1 MKFTI
6 KVLSSCGLAA
16 LIISMSPTPLQAQQ
30 TNESERLEIE
40 EVVVTARKIQES
52 LQDVPIAVSAFSE
65 RDIERLNPQDLRDI
79 GGYAPNVAIEAQL
92 GFGAATVA
100 IRGVSTGETSASL
113 DSAVTVA
120 VDGFYLGHMQTSLLN
135 MFDLQQIEILRGP
148 QGTLFGKNTIGGVI
162 NVTTKRP
169 TGEWGLEGETVIGN
183 YGRLEAKVAV
193 NIPIVPEVLAGR
205 FAIMATQS
213 NGFYEN
219 TVDGTDIGGKD
230 ILDFR
235 GRLLFTPS
243 ENIEALL
250 SFEWEKDRSDTP
262 PVINTST
269 GSDPNGFYGSDLF
282 YFVGLPG
289 RGVGGEL
296 GLPLGDPFKTGLVPR
311 SAHVGGLTT
320 GNSDTTG
327 HWYDI
332 RGIYL
337 NVVWDVGFGTVT
349 SITGWRSVDSELY
362 NDYVGENIPVYST
375 MRVVNRDTSSQEL
388 RFASSFSEAF
398 DFQVGVYYQ
407 SNDFDYLNIT
417 SLGSGHPFSGIAW
430 PAEGL
435 LLTADGGQ
443 KTDAYAVFTEANF
456 HMTDRLGFTLGA
468 RYSKEEKEFNLRG
481 LGIPEEDRVTPKDD
495 WDRVT
500 YRASVDYRLNDN
512 AMIYASNTTGFK
524 SGGFNE
530 QATTPET
537 ALLSFDEETA
547 NAFEL
552 GLKSDLLDGR
562 MRLNLAA
569 FYTEYDDLQLEAVIP
584 VPDSPAGQETTLT
597 NAGKSTAQGMEL
609 EVMVLLT
616 KSLTI
621 QGTVG
626 YLDAEYDE
634 YECDLD
640 KNPEN
645 GNEDCTVLEVKR
657 TPGLT
662 ASGGITY
669 DQPMLDAG
677 RISYNL
683 NFTYTDSYFNGVFNS
698 ASSEHEEVTL
708 LNGSIMF
715 YQSDDRYQI
724 GVFARNILD
733 EEYQAVGLG
742 VANLWGTSAYGAPRT
757 VGLKISF
764 NF

>member
-16 LIISMSPTPLQAQQ
+16 LITSMSPTPLQAQQ

-40 EVVVTARKIQES
+40 EVMVTARKVQES

-79 GGYAPNVAIEAQL
+79 GGYSPNVSIEGML
-92 GFGAATVA
+92 GFNSATIA
-100 IRGVSTGETSASL
+100 IRGVSTGEESSSL

-120 VDGFYLGHMQTSLLN
+120 VDGVYYGHAQRSLLN

-148 QGTLFGKNTIGGVI
+148 QGTLFGKNTIGGVV

-169 TGEWGLEGETVIGN
+169 TGEWGLEGEVIIGN
-183 YGRLEAKVAV
+183 YGHQEAKFAV
-193 NIPIVPEVLAGR
+193 NMPIVPDVLAGR
-205 FAIMATQS
+205 FAIMSMQS
-213 NGFYEN
+213 NGFYKN
-219 TVDGTDIGGKD
+219 TVDDTDIGGKD
-230 ILDFR
+230 TLAFR

-269 GSDPNGFYGSDLF
+269 GDDPNGYYGSDLF
-282 YFVGLPG
+282 YFFGYPG

-296 GLPLGDPFKTGLVPR
+296 GLPLGDPFTTGLVPR
-311 SAHVGGLTT
+311 TDHVDGIAATT
-320 GNSDTTG
+320 DSTG
-327 HWYDI
+327 HWFDI
-332 RGIYL
+332 RGAYL
-337 NVVWDVGFGTVT
+337 NIVWDVGFGTVT
-349 SITGWRSVDSELY
+349 SITGWRSVDSDLY
-362 NDYVGENIPVYST
+362 NDYVGENVPVYATFRS
-375 MRVVNRDTSSQEL
+375 VNRDTFSQEL
-388 RFASSFSEAF
+388 RFASTFWEAL
-398 DFQVGVYYQ
+398 DFQAGVYYQ
-407 SNDFDYLNIT
+407 NNELDYNNNT
-417 SLGSGHPFSGIAW
+417 SLGSGHPFSGILW

-435 LLTADGGQ
+435 LLTGDGSQKADS
-443 KTDAYAVFTEANF
+443 YAVFSEGNYR
-456 HMTDRLGFTLGA
+456 MTDRLGFTLGV
-468 RYSKEEKEFNLRG
+468 RYNKDEKEFNLRPIG
-481 LGIPEEDRVTPKDD
+481 VPEEFRVTPEND
-495 WDRVT
+495 WDRTT
-500 YRASVDYRLNDN
+500 YRAGVDYRLNDN
-512 AMIYASNTTGFK
+512 VMTYASYTTGFK

-530 QATTPET
+530 QATSPAT
-537 ALLSFDEETA
+537 AVLSFDQETA
-547 NAFEL
+547 DAFEL

-569 FYTEYDDLQLEAVIP
+569 FYTEYRGLQLEAVIP
-584 VPDSPAGQETTLT
+584 VPDSLIGQETVLT
-597 NAGKSTAQGMEL
+597 NAGASTSQGVEL
-609 EVMVLLT
+609 EVLVRLT
-616 KSLTI
+616 EFLTI
-621 QGTVG
+621 QGSLG
-626 YLDAEYDE
+626 ILDAEYDE
-634 YECDLD
+634 FNCDLD
-640 KNPEN
+640 RNPAN

-657 TPGLT
+657 TPDVT
-662 ASGGITY
+662 ASGAITY
-669 DQPMLDAG
+669 DQPIMDAG

-683 NFTYTDSYFNGVFNS
+683 NFTYTDSYFNGVFMS

-715 YQSDDRYQI
+715 YQSDDQYRI

-733 EEYQAVGLG
+733 EEYQTTGLG

-757 VGLKISF
+757 FGLEIGF